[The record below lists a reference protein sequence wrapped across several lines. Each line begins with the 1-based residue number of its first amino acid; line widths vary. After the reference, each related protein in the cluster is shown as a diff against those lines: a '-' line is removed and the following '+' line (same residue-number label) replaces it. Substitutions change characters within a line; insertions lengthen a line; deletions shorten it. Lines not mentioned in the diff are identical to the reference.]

1 MPLVVW
7 PRESPSW
14 HRMRSPI
21 TKPTMP
27 EPTAST
33 MHAPVTASMAAESGR
48 LSPALAPPLA
58 TTPTRRY
65 GARSRA
71 DGLDGD
77 LEVTP

>member
-27 EPTAST
+27 EPAAST
-33 MHAPVTASMAAESGR
+33 MHAPVTASMAAESAASAPR
-48 LSPALAPPLA
+48 WRRPWPPPRPAGTGL
-58 TTPTRRY
+58 
-65 GARSRA
+65 GAELTVWM
-71 DGLDGD
+71 G
-77 LEVTP
+77 T